1 MLSLLLIRH
10 GETDWN
16 DSQRIQGQTD
26 IPLNTAGIAQAKT
39 LVPVMQEL
47 LSGSSVPTTIFS
59 SPLKRA
65 FQTAEIAVNGLAPI
79 TPDDQL
85 MEINYGR
92 WVGLDGPTLE
102 QSFPEECEQWFRQ
115 FNREYCPH
123 GGESRADLSRR
134 VEKFHQAVILP
145 HINDSNKRIIL
156 FTHGGLISAYLN
168 VLLQCNARFS
178 TGNVSLT
185 ELLLKPQAIPHLHQ
199 FNVQADIGFSPYSII
214 EKGQHNPKNKKI

>member
-16 DSQRIQGQTD
+16 DSQRIQGQTN
-26 IPLNTAGIAQAKT
+26 IPLNEKGIAQAKT
-39 LVPVMQEL
+39 LLPILQNLLADGNVP
-47 LSGSSVPTTIFS
+47 STIFA

-65 FQTAEIAVNGLAPI
+65 FQTAEIAVNGLAAI
-79 TPDDQL
+79 MTDDRL
-85 MEINYGR
+85 IEINYGR

-102 QSFPEECEQWFRQ
+102 HSFPEECEQWFRQ
-115 FNREYCPH
+115 FDREYCPH

-134 VEKFHQAVILP
+134 AAKFHQAVILP
-145 HINDSNKRIIL
+145 HITNSNERIIL

-178 TGNVSLT
+178 TSNVSFT
-185 ELLLKPQAIPHLHQ
+185 ELLLKPQSIPHLHQ
-199 FNVQADIGFSPYSII
+199 MNVQSSTGFRPY
-214 EKGQHNPKNKKI
+214 HFY

>member
-16 DSQRIQGQTD
+16 NAQRIQGQTD
-26 IPLNTAGIAQAKT
+26 IPLNMAGIAQAKT
-39 LVPVMQEL
+39 LIPALHNL

-65 FQTAEIAVNGLAPI
+65 SQTAEIAVNGLASI
-79 TPDDQL
+79 TTDDQL
-85 MEINYGR
+85 LEINYGR
-92 WVGLDGPTLE
+92 WVGLDGPALE
-102 QSFPEECEQWFRQ
+102 QSFPEECEQWFHQ

-134 VEKFHQAVILP
+134 VAKFHQDVILP
-145 HINDSNKRIIL
+145 HIDDSNKRIIL

-178 TGNVSLT
+178 TGNASIT
-185 ELLLKPQAIPHLHQ
+185 EFLLKPQAIVHLHQ
-199 FNVQADIGFSPYSII
+199 FNVQTDLGFSPYSFV
-214 EKGQHNPKNKKI
+214 EKGQHR

>member
-39 LVPVMQEL
+39 LIPAL
-47 LSGSSVPTTIFS
+47 LLLLNGGSIPTTIFS

-65 FQTAEIAVNGLAPI
+65 FQTAEIAVSGLAPI
-79 TPDDQL
+79 TPDTQL
-85 MEINYGR
+85 MEIDYGR
-92 WVGLDGPTLE
+92 WVGLDGPSLE

-115 FNREYCPH
+115 FDREYCPH

-134 VEKFHQAVILP
+134 VEKFHHNVILP
-145 HINDSNKRIIL
+145 HIDESNKRIIL

-178 TGNVSLT
+178 TGNASIT
-185 ELLLKPQAIPHLHQ
+185 EVLLKPEIIPHLHQ
-199 FNVQADIGFSPYSII
+199 FNVQADSGFSPYSIV
-214 EKGQHNPKNKKI
+214 EEEQHNPKNKKK

>member
-26 IPLNTAGIAQAKT
+26 IPLNLAGIAQAKT
-39 LVPVMQEL
+39 LIPVMHTL
-47 LSGSSVPTTIFS
+47 LTNESVPITIFA

-65 FQTAEIAVNGLAPI
+65 FQTAEIAVNGLAAI

-85 MEINYGR
+85 IEINYGR
-92 WVGLDGPTLE
+92 WVGLDGPALE
-102 QSFPEECEQWFRQ
+102 QSFPEECEKWFRQ
-115 FNREYCPH
+115 YDREYCPH

-145 HINDSNKRIIL
+145 HITNSNERIIL

-178 TGNVSLT
+178 TGNVSIT
-185 ELLLKPQAIPHLHQ
+185 EVLLKPETIPHLHQ
-199 FNVQADIGFSPYSII
+199 MNVQSNIGFRPYYF
-214 EKGQHNPKNKKI
+214 

>member
-26 IPLNTAGIAQAKT
+26 IPLNTAGIEQAKT
-39 LVPVMQEL
+39 LIPALHL
-47 LSGSSVPTTIFS
+47 LLHGGSIPTTIFS

-65 FQTAEIAVNGLAPI
+65 FQTAEIAVSGLAPI
-79 TPDDQL
+79 TPDTKL
-85 MEINYGR
+85 IEIDYGR

-115 FNREYCPH
+115 FDREYCPH

-134 VEKFHQAVILP
+134 VKNFHQAVIFP
-145 HINDSNKRIIL
+145 HITDTHERVIL

-178 TGNVSLT
+178 TGNASIT
-185 ELLLKPQAIPHLHQ
+185 EFLLKPQSIPHLHQ
-199 FNVQADIGFSPYSII
+199 FNVQPRTGFRPY
-214 EKGQHNPKNKKI
+214 PFD